1 MLKKLLCICLLLLAL
16 CGLSVAASAAGIR
29 VALVS
34 GQYTAE
40 ISCDDE
46 FTVVDNAAGT
56 ETSVPKG
63 RYFLNAADGRL
74 TLDKFTFGR
83 SIAIRASEGKAAPEI
98 NKRSYAGQITASIDG
113 DKLLVR
119 NTVDLEE
126 YIESVLPAKTMPIW
140 PDEAIK
146 AQAVAARSYAWYM
159 MVHSRGK
166 AYDIAAT
173 DSELP
178 YQGIG
183 SEKTAI
189 SKFVQATAGQVL
201 ADGSGSAVR
210 AVTTYS
216 SGGKTESAAAA
227 FGTAYSY
234 LPSVTDYD
242 SDSPDYTWEY
252 TVAPAL
258 LQNFLEQRGYVIGK
272 LASVRLSP
280 MDEPGSDRSA
290 TGRVRHIIFSGDA
303 GTVQLTGSELKEMM
317 SLNSTWF
324 DVETGTPV
332 PDTLKVPI
340 ENYYGMEIGSKDI
353 DIKVNED
360 NKPVWKNLIRSYHL
374 ISGGKDEK
382 IIFHGRGKGSGVGL
396 SMWGARGMVNA
407 NEKTTYRQILS
418 HYYPGTYITRL

>member
-1 MLKKLLCICLLLLAL
+1 MLKKLIYICLLLAV
-16 CGLSVAASAAGIR
+16 CGVGSAAAAADIR

-46 FTVVDNAAGT
+46 FAVVDNITGAAT
-56 ETSVPKG
+56 IVPKG
-63 RYFLNAADGRL
+63 RYFLNAAEGRL

-83 SIAIRASEGKAAPEI
+83 SIAIRGSEGKAAPEI
-98 NKRSYAGQITASIDG
+98 NKRRYAGQITASIDG

-119 NTVDLEE
+119 NVVDLEE
-126 YIESVLPAKTMPIW
+126 YVKSVLPAKTMPIW

-159 MVHSRGK
+159 IAGSGGK
-166 AYDIAAT
+166 AYDVAAM
-173 DSELP
+173 DKELS
-178 YQGIG
+178 YQGIN

-201 ADGSGSAVR
+201 ADGSGSPVM
-210 AVTTYS
+210 AVTTSS
-216 SGGKTESAAAA
+216 SGGRTESAAAA
-227 FGTAYSY
+227 LDIAYSY
-234 LPSVTDYD
+234 LPSVADYD
-242 SDSPDYTWEY
+242 SDSPDYTWDY
-252 TVAPAL
+252 SITPAL
-258 LQNFLEQRGYVIGK
+258 LQNFLEQRGYAVGR

-290 TGRVRHIIFSGDA
+290 TGRVRYITFSGDA
-303 GTVQLTGSELKEMM
+303 GAVQITGSELKDML
-317 SLNSTWF
+317 SLNSTLF

-374 ISGGKDEK
+374 ISGGREEK

-396 SMWGARGMVNA
+396 SMWGARGMANA
-407 NEKTTYRQILS
+407 NGKTTYRQILS